1 MNNNLVTP
9 TTQLS
14 NSFDVTNPLVAAIAI
29 LTVGVCYCVTITVNA
44 KYNRDTE
51 LTYKDFSLKSHSSA
65 SAAVVTD

>member
-9 TTQLS
+9 TTQSS

-51 LTYKDFSLKSHSSA
+51 LTYKDFSLKSHSA
-65 SAAVVTD
+65 APVAVVAD